1 MDKAITWRELKTL
14 AVSLSEAQLDLKVMW
29 CAEDDGGVVT
39 QVEILDEDHINPSG
53 DVWEPRSHYGAGAD
67 YEDEEIVAVKGQ
79 PVLHVD

>member
-1 MDKAITWRELKTL
+1 MDKQAITWRELKTL
-14 AVSLSEAQLDLKVMW
+14 VASLSEDQLDLKVMW

-53 DVWEPRSHYGAGAD
+53 DAWEPRSHYGAD